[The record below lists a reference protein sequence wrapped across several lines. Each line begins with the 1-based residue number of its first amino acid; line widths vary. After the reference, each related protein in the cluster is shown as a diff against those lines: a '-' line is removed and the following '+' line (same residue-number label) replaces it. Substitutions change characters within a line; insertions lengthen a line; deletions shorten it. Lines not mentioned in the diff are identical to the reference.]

1 MAKNSPD
8 ERLVYLALK
17 NVFKGND
24 AQVRNSKTIRKI
36 IQKQQKD
43 INFKTLVHAHNI
55 DNICN
60 VAKSLLEQQIFESTL
75 KAKIRFPEVF
85 EVSPAQSAERA
96 TSEAGAARTEA
107 DAIKGVAEGHDG
119 ALALTDTDEPEPV
132 DQGMSPSSMLLKI
145 GTELLL

>member
-96 TSEAGAARTEA
+96 TSEAGARTEA